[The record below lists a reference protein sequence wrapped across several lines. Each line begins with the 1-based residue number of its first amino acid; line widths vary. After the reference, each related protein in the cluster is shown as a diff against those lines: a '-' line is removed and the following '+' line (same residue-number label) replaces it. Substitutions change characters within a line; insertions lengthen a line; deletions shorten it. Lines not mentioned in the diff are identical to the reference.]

1 MEMKLL
7 TAMEMDPDG
16 NGKIPRAKFSHSDI
30 PTLGETERKPRPL
43 LG

>member
-16 NGKIPRAKFSHSDI
+16 NGKIPREKFSHSNI
-30 PTLGETERKPRPL
+30 LSLRKRK
-43 LG
+43 GNVGIR